1 MSVKKR
7 KNRKNWS
14 ANWRDIQGVQRQ
26 RTFKTQN
33 EAKEFER
40 QMLIQKNKG
49 IQVNINQGKRP
60 LQEFYEE
67 WLISKTGNVRP
78 KSLLQ
83 YENSWDVYMKPI
95 FGQVPISKITNM
107 DILKWISSLQLASGR
122 KASGSTANR
131 VLSILSMIFNWA
143 VEADAILVN
152 PIDKIKKGSNK
163 NLLPRVKTNRIGQAL
178 SIEQLQKVANTCTE
192 TFPTGGQDNYRL
204 FVLLM
209 GLMGLRVGEAAGLRV
224 KDLNFDDNR
233 MTIEHTLVYYK
244 GKMISSTTKN
254 GKTRVLPISHFI
266 VEDLKLAVQDKDPED
281 LVFLSY
287 LGQPVNTSRFGTH
300 LWKKALKRAGLPTDI
315 RVHDLRHTAASLYIN
330 YGMSAVMVAEL
341 LGHSNPA
348 ITLNVYSHLYKGE
361 LARSMG
367 DVEKK
372 IAQELIRVNTE
383 TIQSET
389 A

>member
-26 RTFKTQN
+26 KTFKTQN

-49 IQVNINQGKRP
+49 IQVNVNQGKRP
-60 LQEFYEE
+60 LQDFYLE
-67 WLISKTGNVRP
+67 WINSKIDNVRP

-83 YENSWDVYMKPI
+83 YENSWDVYIKST
-95 FGQVPISKITNM
+95 FGQVPVSKITNM
-107 DILKWISSLQLASGR
+107 DILKWITSLQLANGK

-131 VLSILSMIFNWA
+131 TLSIFSMILNWA

-152 PIDKIKKGSNK
+152 PIEKLKKGSNK
-163 NLLPRVKTNRIGQAL
+163 NLLPKVKAHRIGQSL
-178 SIEQLQKVANTCTE
+178 SVEQLFKVADTCQE
-192 TFPTGGQDNYRL
+192 TFPKGGQDNYRL

-233 MTIEHTLVYYK
+233 MTIEHTLVFYK

-266 VEDLKLAVQDKDPED
+266 FEDLKLAVEGKDPED
-281 LVFLSY
+281 LVFLSF
-287 LGQPVNTSRFGTH
+287 LGLPINTSRFGSH
-300 LWKKALKRAGLPTDI
+300 LWKKALKRANLASDI
-315 RVHDLRHTAASLYIN
+315 RVHDLRHTAASMYIN
-330 YGMSAVMVAEL
+330 YGMSAPMVAEL
-341 LGHSNPA
+341 LGHANPA
-348 ITLNVYSHLYKGE
+348 ITLSVYSHLYKGE
-361 LARSMG
+361 LAKSMD

-372 IAQELIRVNTE
+372 IAQELIRVKTQA
-383 TIQSET
+383 IQSET

>member
-1 MSVKKR
+1 
-7 KNRKNWS
+7 
-14 ANWRDIQGVQRQ
+14 
-26 RTFKTQN
+26 
-33 EAKEFER
+33 
-40 QMLIQKNKG
+40 
-49 IQVNINQGKRP
+49 
-60 LQEFYEE
+60 
-67 WLISKTGNVRP
+67 
-78 KSLLQ
+78 
-83 YENSWDVYMKPI
+83 
-95 FGQVPISKITNM
+95 
-107 DILKWISSLQLASGR
+107 
-122 KASGSTANR
+122 
-131 VLSILSMIFNWA
+131 MIFNWA

-178 SIEQLQKVANTCTE
+178 SIEQLQKVANTCQE

-300 LWKKALKRAGLPTDI
+300 LWKKALKRASLPTDI